1 MTVSKKRQ
9 DKINAIQTQITEGL
23 HPLQHPDEKVRK
35 KVALR
40 VAKKMIDEVVEKVEN
55 VEAHRSDAPDA

>member
-1 MTVSKKRQ
+1 MTSSTNRK
-9 DKINAIQTQITEGL
+9 DKIKAIQTQVNEGL

-40 VAKKMIDEVVEKVEN
+40 VAGKMIDEVVEN